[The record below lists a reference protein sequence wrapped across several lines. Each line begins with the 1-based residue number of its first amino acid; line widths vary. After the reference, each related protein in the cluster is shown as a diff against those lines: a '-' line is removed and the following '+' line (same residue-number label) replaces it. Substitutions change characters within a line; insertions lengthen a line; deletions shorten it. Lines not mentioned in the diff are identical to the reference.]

1 MTYEE
6 IIKEYKKLFIMIVE
20 KAGRDTGNTSYLQVE
35 KILNK
40 EDLLKAEKHLIEQEP
55 EFIIIVCFYPIFLFW
70 DIYGIKKIE
79 EWDFKKGNEKL
90 KEFYN
95 TFLKSSTIKFCEKY
109 GIEPIEDLEDHGFK
123 VTPVSLK
130 KDD

>member
-6 IIKEYKKLFIMIVE
+6 IIKEYKKLFILLVE

-40 EDLLKAEKHLIEQEP
+40 EDILKCEKKLLEQEP
-55 EFIIIVCFYPIFLFW
+55 EFIIIVCFYPIFLFC
-70 DIYGIKKIE
+70 DIYGMEKIE
-79 EWDFKKGNEKL
+79 NWDHEKGNEKL
-90 KEFYN
+90 REFYN
-95 TFLKSSTIKFCEKY
+95 TFLKNPTIKFCEKY
-109 GIEPIEDLEDHGFK
+109 GIEPIEDIGDSGFK
-123 VTPVSLK
+123 LISLK